1 MELSVE
7 DFSNLLVRGRL
18 LPPLQVRS
26 LRKQWQTETAGGT
39 ASAEAFATWLV
50 ARGCLTAYQA
60 GLLQRGKA
68 DHIVLNDYKILDRIG
83 QGRMAAVYKAVH
95 ANGQVVALKV
105 LPPSKARC
113 PESFA
118 RFQRE
123 ARLALQLKH
132 PNVIRTFQADQCEG
146 LHYIVMEY
154 VEGESLEEILRRRKR
169 LPTEEAARIIHQA
182 LLGLQ
187 HLHDLGMVHRDLE
200 PANLMLV
207 PGPGSKTS
215 DTTLQ
220 ATVKILDIGLGRALF
235 DEAAAPLTKISG
247 LPDGGGPIGTSAYL
261 APEQARDPHGADIRA
276 DIYSLGCMLYRCL
289 AGRPPFVAETG
300 VQLMVLHAIEEPA
313 SPRDLNP
320 EVPEGLED
328 VVMQM
333 LEKDPALRFPTPA
346 DAAQALLPFLPGG
359 EDFVTEE
366 SSTDAAAAPV
376 GAAGPGSPP
385 AGAAKPDVELVP
397 VALPVLAEPKPSA
410 PWLRRNWQIL
420 IGYGLGVGSV
430 LVLQFVGW
438 KLLCL
443 AALAILMWRYRG
455 WLWLKFKQI
464 LTPPLPPTAIVPPTA
479 TIVPPVAAEAAPQ
492 AKTPAA

>member
-7 DFSNLLVRGRL
+7 DFCNLLVRGRL

-26 LRKQWQTETAGGT
+26 LRKQWHTENASSA

-50 ARGCLTAYQA
+50 ARGCLTGYQV

-68 DHIVLNDYKILDRIG
+68 DHIVLHDYKILDRIG
-83 QGRMAAVYKAVH
+83 QGRMAAVYKAIH

-132 PNVIRTFQADQCEG
+132 PNVIRTFQADQCDG
-146 LHYIVMEY
+146 LHYIVMEL

-169 LPTEEAARIIHQA
+169 LPSEEAVRIIHQA

-187 HLHDLGMVHRDLE
+187 YIHELDMVHRDLE

-207 PGPGSKTS
+207 PGPGSKGS
-215 DTTLQ
+215 DSTLQ
-220 ATVKILDIGLGRALF
+220 ATVKILDIGLSRALF

-247 LPDGGGPIGTSAYL
+247 LPDGPIGTSAYL
-261 APEQARDPHGADIRA
+261 APEQARDPHAADIRA
-276 DIYSLGCMLYRCL
+276 DIYSLGCILYRCL
-289 AGRPPFVAETG
+289 TGRPPFVAETG
-300 VQLMVLHAIEEPA
+300 VQLMVLHATEEPTQ
-313 SPRDLNP
+313 PRDLNP
-320 EVPEGLED
+320 AVPEGLED
-328 VVMQM
+328 IVLQM

-346 DAAQALLPFLPGG
+346 DAAQVLVPFLPGG

-366 SSTDAAAAPV
+366 SSVDAPV
-376 GAAGPGSPP
+376 AEVSGPVP

-397 VALPVLAEPKPSA
+397 VAVPVSAEPKASPH
-410 PWLRRNWQIL
+410 WLRRNWRVAL
-420 IGYGLGVGSV
+420 AYALGVISV
-430 LVLQFVGW
+430 LGLQAVGW
-438 KLLCL
+438 KLLVL
-443 AALAILMWRYRG
+443 VALGYLMLRYRR

-464 LTPPLPPTAIVPPTA
+464 VTPPLPPAIVPPTA
-479 TIVPPVAAEAAPQ
+479 TVVPPVATPAAAPE